1 MAYIK
6 YQYEW
11 DFSGAESEY
20 RKSIELAPNYSTAHQ
35 WYAIELA
42 GLGRMDE
49 AIREITRAQEID
61 PTSLIANVNAG
72 WIFYH
77 ARQYDRAIEQMRKS
91 LEMDPNIARG
101 HWAISEPLE
110 QEHRYDE
117 AIAELQ
123 KARQLDET
131 PIMLALLGHVYAVSG
146 KRDEARKILE
156 RLKELS
162 KDTYVDP
169 YFMAEIHTALGE
181 RDQAFAELEN
191 AYNQRSSWLVWLKV
205 EPKFDALRSDPR
217 YGELLKRVGFQ
228 Q

>member
-1 MAYIK
+1 M
-6 YQYEW
+6 
-11 DFSGAESEY
+11 
-20 RKSIELAPNYSTAHQ
+20 T
-35 WYAIELA
+35 
-42 GLGRMDE
+42 GLGRTGE
-49 AIREITRAQEID
+49 GIQEIRRAQDLD
-61 PTSLIANVNAG
+61 PLSLIANVNAG
-72 WIFYH
+72 WIYYF
-77 ARQYDRAIEQMRKS
+77 ARQFDQAIEQDRKS
-91 LEMDPNIARG
+91 LEMDPNFARG

-131 PIMLALLGHVYAVSG
+131 PIMLALLSHVYAVSG

-156 RLKELS
+156 RLTELS

-169 YFMAEIHTALGE
+169 YFLAEIHTALGE
-181 RDQAFAELEN
+181 RDQALTDLEN
-191 AYNQRSSWLVWLKV
+191 AYSQRSSWLVWLKV

-217 YGELLKRVGFQ
+217 YGELLKRVGLQ